1 MGFIYNTPI
10 EDLGFKATAFDESG
24 QQSGNNSFFDGQ
36 VVRPLLLEV
45 KQFRNLSKPYQ
56 RVTKYENTEK
66 IALKNLNGVKKDHT
80 FQLIAHDGV
89 RFIKLILLMPNQA

>member
-10 EDLGFKATAFDESG
+10 EDLGFKATAYDESA
-24 QQSGNNSFFDGQ
+24 QSGASHFDAS

-66 IALKNLNGVKKDHT
+66 IALKNQNGVKRDHT
-80 FQLIAHDGV
+80 FQLITHDGV
-89 RFIKLILLMPNQA
+89 RFIKLILLFPN